1 MNIQHLRPLILAYVI
16 ILWGCQSSPPMGQTV
31 RVVRIVSGNTLEV
44 VTDNSAAKTVRLIG
58 ISAPSQEQEPWGIE
72 AKQHLQERLEKQTVL
87 LELDW
92 ETEDSYGRILA
103 YVWHEGEFINEELV
117 KEGYA
122 LAEAWI
128 PNPQYSQRL
137 QYAEQRARTLG
148 LGIWNPENPM
158 RLTPSEFRRQEG

>member
-1 MNIQHLRPLILAYVI
+1 MNTKGLMALGYSI
-16 ILWGCQSSPPMGQTV
+16 ILCGCQYSPPVGKTV
-31 RVVRIVSGNTLEV
+31 RVVRVVSGNTLEV
-44 VTDNSAAKTVRLIG
+44 RTDNSPVQTVRLMG
-58 ISAPSQEQEPWGIE
+58 ISAPSEEQRPWGME

-92 ETEDSYGRILA
+92 ETEDNYGRIWG
-103 YVWHEGEFINEELV
+103 YVWHEGELMNEELV

-122 LAEAWI
+122 LAEEWI
-128 PNPQYSQRL
+128 PNAQYSQRL

-158 RLTPSEFRRQEG
+158 RLTPSEFRR